1 MVARYYR
8 GRMTIDYLLKAPL
21 GILHYF
27 YYMAVIESQSD
38 EGKKQKQNEVLED
51 AFEGG

>member
-1 MVARYYR
+1 
-8 GRMTIDYLLKAPL
+8 MTIDYLLKAPL

-38 EGKKQKQNEVLED
+38 EGKKRKQSEVLED

>member
-21 GILHYF
+21 GVLHYF

-38 EGKKQKQNEVLED
+38 EGKKQNQSEALED
-51 AFEGG
+51 ALEGG